1 MSAPFTPTPRLEQ
14 QNASLVSTAG
24 SRIWSMECATPESL
38 SKTTR
43 KPADELKRENLHARA
58 ENSMVTRGDRVIR
71 ACKMAVIGSTKNKH
85 A

>member
-1 MSAPFTPTPRLEQ
+1 
-14 QNASLVSTAG
+14 
-24 SRIWSMECATPESL
+24 MECATPESL

-58 ENSMVTRGDRVIR
+58 ENSMVTRGDRVTR